1 MSGEARAR
9 RSLLPRLRRHG
20 TAAAQLSPAALFVL
34 AFAVAPLVVF
44 LLYSF
49 WKVQNF
55 EIVTEWNLD
64 NYGEALGEEVYR
76 QAFLNTLR
84 IAGSAAILATL
95 IAYLFAHAMRFHLRR
110 WQEPLLF
117 CVIVALFSGYLV
129 RIFAW
134 RTLLGEHGFINET
147 LLSIGIIDEPLGFLL
162 YNRIAAVVVL
172 ANFLVPLAILP
183 IYGVLQNVDERE
195 VLAARDLGCTAA
207 GAFRRVTLPLAWP
220 GIAAALALTFI
231 IAAADY
237 LTPTLVGGVNGT
249 MIGQTIA
256 TTFLDSF
263 DWPAGAAISFVTL
276 ALTLLIVATVR
287 LVGNRVLR

>member
-1 MSGEARAR
+1 VSSEARAR
-9 RSLLPRLRRHG
+9 RPLAPRLRRRG
-20 TAAAQLSPAALFVL
+20 AAAAQISPAALFVL
-34 AFAVAPLVVF
+34 AFAVAPLVIF

-49 WKVQNF
+49 WKVSNF
-55 EIVTEWNLD
+55 EIVSEWNLG
-64 NYGEALGEEVYR
+64 NYSEALGEEVYR
-76 QAFLNTLR
+76 RAFLNTLR
-84 IAGSAAILATL
+84 IAGSAALLATL

-147 LLSIGIIDEPLGFLL
+147 LLSIGIINEPLGFLL

-195 VLAARDLGCTAA
+195 VLAARDLGCGPA

-276 ALTLLIVATVR
+276 ALILLIVATVR
-287 LVGNRVLR
+287 LLGNRVLR